1 MAIVFGSL
9 FTINSHGPVL
19 EDPWAAPLQENSAA
33 GVPGVTFLDLGR
45 KVRGVQVQDVW
56 IYGGYSTEATLRTAL
71 TSIEGETN
79 KEATLTIDSQ
89 SYGRCRFDGLVP
101 RQPRS
106 RFYNRQEASWHYIGT
121 ARFTQL
127 QP

>member
-1 MAIVFGSL
+1 MAIAFGSL
-9 FTINSHGPVL
+9 FTINSHGPVV
-19 EDPWAAPLQENSAA
+19 EEPWAAPVQESAA
-33 GVPGVTFLDLGR
+33 FGVPGVTFLDSKQKL
-45 KVRGVQVQDVW
+45 RGLQTEVW
-56 IYGGYSTEATLRTAL
+56 IYGGYATEAALRTAL
-71 TSIEGETN
+71 SAIEAHHN

-89 SYGRCRFDGLVP
+89 SYGRSRFDGLVP

-106 RFYNRQEASWHYIGT
+106 RFYNRQESSWQYIGT